1 MQSRVSRT
9 GSDPAGGQVSPGANR
24 LERGLQNGTLQDQ
37 CPCGRTSFSN
47 GCCYYLCPKGNPICL
62 LPLWEAQKGS
72 DQAPFRLLPLCSV
85 SELMRYSCEP
95 LRMELVSYNPLTL
108 PKHLAFKAR
117 CSGDLFSYCRTL
129 SWGAQ
134 CGAQNPLLRKPLQLG
149 LPSCLWVAWLGMWTL
164 TIPHLYPSCPS
175 HCGSFLMSLVVEKL
189 FCWSSG
195 CFHQ

>member
-1 MQSRVSRT
+1 MSQGESHLPPPT
-9 GSDPAGGQVSPGANR
+9 LGGSEGVWSG
-24 LERGLQNGTLQDQ
+24 
-37 CPCGRTSFSN
+37 SFQ
-47 GCCYYLCPKGNPICL
+47 IT
-62 LPLWEAQKGS
+62 A
-72 DQAPFRLLPLCSV
+72 
-85 SELMRYSCEP
+85 SELGLWAYEIFMWALKNGARF
-95 LRMELVSYNPLTL
+95 LQPLTL
-108 PKHLAFKAR
+108 PKHLSFKAR

-175 HCGSFLMSLVVEKL
+175 HCGSFLMSLVVEKV